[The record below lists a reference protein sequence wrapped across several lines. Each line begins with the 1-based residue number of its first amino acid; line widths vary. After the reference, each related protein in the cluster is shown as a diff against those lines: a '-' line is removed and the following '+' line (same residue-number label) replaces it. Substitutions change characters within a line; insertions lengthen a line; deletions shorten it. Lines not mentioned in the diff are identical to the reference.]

1 MLKPPRRR
9 RRRWLRRNNLFAK
22 NTIPLQR
29 LLVVFYM
36 VAYSLINLTITMGDV
51 DYDWLHEFLKAHT
64 IQEDLQN
71 INRYDLRR
79 KWANAEFL
87 KDCVIQEKKR
97 AIQENIE
104 YNKKLDTKRRWAVFF
119 VTSFFISLTV
129 IKEIFKL

>member
-9 RRRWLRRNNLFAK
+9 IRRRLRRDNLFAK
-22 NTIPLQR
+22 NTIPQYR
-29 LLVVFYM
+29 LLIVFVM
-36 VAYSLINLTITMGDV
+36 VAYSLTNLTITMGDV
-51 DYDWLHEFLKAHT
+51 DYDWLYEFLKAYT
-64 IQEDLQN
+64 TKEDLQN
-71 INRYDLRR
+71 INRYDLKR

-87 KDCVIQEKKR
+87 NQCAIQEKKR

-104 YNKKLDTKRRWAVFF
+104 YNKKLDAKHRWAVFF

>member
-1 MLKPPRRR
+1 MLKPPRR

-22 NTIPLQR
+22 NTILRHR
-29 LLVVFYM
+29 LLIVFYM

-51 DYDWLHEFLKAHT
+51 DYDWLYEFLKAHT

-71 INRYDLRR
+71 IKRYDLRR
-79 KWANAEFL
+79 KWANVEFL
-87 KDCVIQEKKR
+87 NNCVIQEKRR

-104 YNKKLDTKRRWAVFF
+104 YNKKLDAKRRWAVFF
-119 VTSFFISLTV
+119 VTSFFISVTV